1 MAIDEKFWLAVSFVV
16 FILLVYKPAKA
27 ALIKYLDSEI
37 AKIKKDIK
45 EAADLKTES
54 IEMVK
59 HFSKLLEETNINR
72 KNVIAQAR
80 YLNQKSLEESRI
92 ELEMM
97 IDVKNK
103 DIEQRI
109 NNLKQEAS
117 SEIAKMLT
125 TRSGKLVE
133 EYISREQKSL
143 PTDIEIVKHLMK
155 E

>member
-133 EYISREQKSL
+133 EYISKEQKSL